1 MNYTLEVTEKNYVKD
16 LSVSVESASGLGELE
31 MERLERQAAKILHE
45 ALGLRVGVK
54 VLLPGSLERFEG
66 KARRVRVTSGA

>member
-16 LSVSVESASGLGELE
+16 LAVSVESASGLGELE
-31 MERLERQAAKILHE
+31 MERLEKQAVRLLHE
-45 ALGLRVGVK
+45 ALDLRVAVK

-66 KARRVRVTSGA
+66 KAKRVRVTSGA